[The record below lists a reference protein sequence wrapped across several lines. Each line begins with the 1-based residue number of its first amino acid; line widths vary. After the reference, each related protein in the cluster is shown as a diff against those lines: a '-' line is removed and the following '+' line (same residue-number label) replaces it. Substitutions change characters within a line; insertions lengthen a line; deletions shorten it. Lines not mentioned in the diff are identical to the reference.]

1 MSKTYSND
9 KYCRIS
15 EYHFNRMQKSKELVA
30 FINENLETAKVVNSK
45 KFKSANAKSKKEM
58 LDIARMKPL
67 TEF

>member
-1 MSKTYSND
+1 
-9 KYCRIS
+9 
-15 EYHFNRMQKSKELVA
+15 MQKSKELVA

-45 KFKSANAKSKKEM
+45 KFKSANAKSKNEM